1 MPEIVFDCQPANC
14 NASCIGFMHS
24 GGPSNSDPCNDLGGD
39 MSNTPISPGMIDNLF
54 HSIGPKLSRRGHEDY
69 RCFYIQNAGSFTL
82 RNVEIYFAGT
92 GRQVPGER
100 GGSYVAMGVLLS
112 SSIQTIRVTAPTELN
127 EDVDY
132 FDISIPGYDA
142 FKVFYA
148 NNITEWTG
156 NFQTAIRAVDGLS
169 EVVVTALGVIPTKLA
184 DGPLDVTFTINFGGR
199 DTRDGLI
206 HCQAANHNIPLLTCI
221 PSNGNATINQGI
233 ISTGSP
239 VNTFAQTIP
248 DEITPPALIPFDYY
262 FIGNPLRVGS
272 LKPGDNL
279 PIWIRRT
286 LPIVNDFYGPMARS
300 GQMAKLKDNFSIA
313 VNAIYP

>member
-1 MPEIVFDCQPANC
+1 MCD
-14 NASCIGFMHS
+14 ASCVGFMHS
-24 GGPSNSDPCNDLGGD
+24 GGPGNSEPCNDLGGA
-39 MSNTPISPGMIDNLF
+39 MSNSPLSSGMVDNLF
-54 HSIGPKLSRRGHEDY
+54 HSIGPKLSRRGHEDF
-69 RCFYIQNAGSFTL
+69 RCFYIQNAGTFTL

-112 SSIQTIRVTAPTELN
+112 SCIQTVTVLAPTELN
-127 EDVDY
+127 EGVDY
-132 FDISIPGYDA
+132 FDISIPGYDT

-169 EVVVTALGVIPTKLA
+169 EVVVTGTGIIPRKLSE
-184 DGPLDVTFTINFGGR
+184 GSLDVVFTIYFGGH

-206 HCQAANHNIPLLTCI
+206 HCQAANHNIGLLTVI
-221 PSNGNATINQGI
+221 PSNGNAVAFPGI
-233 ISTGSP
+233 PTTGSP
-239 VNTFAQTIP
+239 VNTIAQVIP

-272 LKPGDNL
+272 LKQGDFV

-286 LPIVNDFYGPMARS
+286 LPIVDIYYGPMARS